1 MYYRKKSIND
11 SFKEFWERVII
22 ESEFY
27 NKNTGRI
34 TYKKIVEDTA
44 EKLSVENFQNY
55 HLEELE
61 ERIFKKVFS
70 IIALSY
76 GEIEKMVFE
85 PETVANELKNR
96 MFLHEDISL
105 NRISFMYLGYALR
118 NYTSKVISGF
128 LTSPFMLFIDENL
141 EEKNLKL
148 KTRLIISF
156 IILVAILRKVRK
168 VFDKK
173 TSIENSGVVCDI
185 KKKYSDMSM
194 FQIEFLKIFENSK
207 IIDEETQNK
216 ILRIA
221 RISEYFEEAVNG
233 YYIKIEYSKNAES
246 IVKIVKAI

>member
-27 NKNTGRI
+27 NKTTGRI

-173 TSIENSGVVCDI
+173 TSIE
-185 KKKYSDMSM
+185 Y
-194 FQIEFLKIFENSK
+194 SK

-246 IVKIVKAI
+246 IVKIIKAI